1 MSEQNETQVETPAET
16 PVEEYA
22 YLAKSGMIHTE
33 PKCMNFV
40 QLDKADTPT
49 KRAKTGAI
57 QISLTDAFKRV
68 QGGAQH
74 CGMCIKIQK
83 QEAEK
88 KAAETVNIPGLGEL
102 PKAGVEALA
111 ANGPK
116 APARK
121 TAPKKS
127 QFAKG
132 TVGHAIEQQEKAAA
146 KAEPKTEAPAKP
158 KTRKIEGKANGT
170 NAISLFEVFA
180 KADEDGKLPTGAL
193 TAYRL
198 KVKAVLIATG
208 GDLEKTDLTKLD
220 VEATLAK
227 FEENSKTLLVSTRR
241 SYKDAFKR
249 AVRLFCAYVE
259 DAENWNPTA
268 PAERAPRVS
277 GGPNPTK
284 SQVRAWALEQGHV
297 TKDELGPN
305 YVPVALI
312 NKYKEAH
319 ASA

>member
-1 MSEQNETQVETPAET
+1 MTEQAQTPEQAA
-16 PVEEYA
+16 PYA
-22 YLAKSGMIHTE
+22 YLSKSGMIHTQ
-33 PKCMNFV
+33 PKCMNFISIE
-40 QLDKADTPT
+40 KADTPAKQAKVGALQIPLTEAFEKIT
-49 KRAKTGAI
+49 K
-57 QISLTDAFKRV
+57 
-68 QGGAQH
+68 GAQH
-74 CGMCIKIQK
+74 CGMCVKIAG
-83 QEAEK
+83 QEASK
-88 KAAETVNIPGLGEL
+88 KDAPAERVAIPGL
-102 PKAGVEALA
+102 PGVTVEVKDKSDA
-111 ANGPK
+111 PK

-132 TVGHAIEQQEKAAA
+132 TVGHAVEQQEKAAA
-146 KAEPKTEAPAKP
+146 KADEAKVETPAKP

-208 GDLEKTDLTKLD
+208 GDLEKTDLTKID
-220 VEATLAK
+220 VDATLAK

-249 AVRLFCAYVE
+249 AVRLFQAYVQ
-259 DAENWNPTA
+259 DPATWNPTA
-268 PAERAPRVS
+268 PAERAARVTD
-277 GGPNPTK
+277 GPNPTK
-284 SQVRAWALEQGHV
+284 SQVRKWALEQGKI

-305 YVPVALI
+305 YVPVSLI
-312 NKYKEAH
+312 NAYKEAH

>member
-1 MSEQNETQVETPAET
+1 MSEQNETQVET

-88 KAAETVNIPGLGEL
+88 KAEATGEAPRVAIPGL
-102 PKAGVEALA
+102 PGVTVEVKDKGDA
-111 ANGPK
+111 PK

-132 TVGHAIEQQEKAAA
+132 TVGHAAEQQEKAAA
-146 KAEPKTEAPAKP
+146 KAEPKAEAPAKP

-208 GDLEKTDLTKLD
+208 GDLEKTDLTKID

>member
-1 MSEQNETQVETPAET
+1 MTEQATEQTAP
-16 PVEEYA
+16 YA
-22 YLAKSGMIHTE
+22 YLSKSGMIHTQ
-33 PKCMNFV
+33 PKCMNFISIE
-40 QLDKADTPT
+40 KADTP
-49 KRAKTGAI
+49 AKQAKVGAI
-57 QISLTDAFKRV
+57 QIPLTEAFEKITK
-68 QGGAQH
+68 GAQH
-74 CGMCIKIQK
+74 CGMCVKIAG
-83 QEAEK
+83 QEAAK
-88 KAAETVNIPGLGEL
+88 KDAPAERVEIPGL
-102 PKAGVEALA
+102 PGVTVEVKGDA
-111 ANGPK
+111 PK

-132 TVGHAIEQQEKAAA
+132 TVGHAVEQQEKAAA
-146 KAEPKTEAPAKP
+146 KAAPKAETTTEAPAKP

-208 GDLEKTDLTKLD
+208 GDLEKTDLTKID
-220 VEATLAK
+220 VEATLAQ

-259 DAENWNPTA
+259 DAENWDPTA

-284 SQVRAWALEQGHV
+284 SQVRKWALEQGHV

-305 YVPVALI
+305 YVPVSLI